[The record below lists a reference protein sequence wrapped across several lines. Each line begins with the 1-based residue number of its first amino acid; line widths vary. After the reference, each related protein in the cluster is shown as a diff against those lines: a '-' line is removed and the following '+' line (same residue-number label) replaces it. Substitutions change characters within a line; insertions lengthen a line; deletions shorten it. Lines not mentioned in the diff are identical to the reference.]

1 MPSTSY
7 RRWRTVR
14 RAALD
19 DIETAHAGI
28 GGTGRARRLATQ
40 QVNRAYV
47 VILAAEFQGFCREL
61 HNECV
66 AAVLVPIPA
75 VLQDVVR
82 RQFLFNRS
90 LDRGNANPS
99 NLGSD
104 FGRFGLKFWDSLER
118 VDPRTRALRAEL
130 EQLNEWRNA
139 IAHNNYDPTALGATI
154 ELRIG
159 RVRQWRRV
167 CGDLANL
174 FDTVMATNIEFMTGV
189 RPWP

>member
-1 MPSTSY
+1 
-7 RRWRTVR
+7 
-14 RAALD
+14 
-19 DIETAHAGI
+19 
-28 GGTGRARRLATQ
+28 
-40 QVNRAYV
+40 VNRAYV
-47 VILAAEFQGFCREL
+47 VVLAAEFQGFCREL

-66 AAVLVPIPA
+66 AGILVSIPL

-82 RQFLFNRS
+82 RQFLLNRS
-90 LDRGNANPS
+90 LDRGNANPA

-118 VDPRTRALRAEL
+118 ADPQTRTLRTEL

-159 RVRQWRRV
+159 RVRQWRRM
-167 CGDLANL
+167 CGDLARL
-174 FDTVMATNIEFMTGV
+174 FDTVLASHIGTMTGV
-189 RPWP
+189 RPWT